1 MKQFKAESKR
11 LMDLMINSIYTN
23 REIFLRE
30 LISNASD
37 AIDKLYYK
45 SLTDSSIK
53 LSRDDFEIRVELDK
67 EKRIITVSD
76 NGCGMT
82 QEELESN
89 LGTIAK
95 SGSLNFKNEN
105 EKNDEVNIIG
115 QFGVG
120 FYSSFM
126 VSKEVKV
133 YSKAYGTEKAYCWHS
148 KGVEGYT
155 IEECEKESV
164 GTKIELYLK
173 DDTEDEKYS
182 DFLDEYK
189 IKDIIKRYSD
199 YIRYP
204 IKMECEHQRPVENQ
218 DGDSDKEK
226 KFETYKE
233 VEVINSMI
241 PIWKKNKTDITDEQY
256 NSFYTEKFGDFE
268 NPLKVIH
275 TKAEGGI
282 TYNALLY
289 IPSRTPYDYYTKEYE
304 KGLQLYSNGVL
315 IMDKCAELLP
325 DYFSF
330 VKGLVDSQDLS
341 LNISREV
348 LQHDRQLK
356 VIGRSI
362 EKKIKSELENMLKL
376 DREKYVSFFKN
387 FGNQIK
393 YGIYSEF
400 GMNKDNLQDLIMFYS
415 STEKKLVTLSEYVG
429 RMKEGQEKI
438 YYAAGES
445 IDKIDMMPQVEGVKD
460 KGYEILYLTDDI
472 DEFVIQVIF
481 QYDKKQFANVSAGNV
496 DLDSKEEKEELEKA
510 NEESKDMFSVMKE
523 AIPEVEGIRFTH
535 KLKNHPVCLTS
546 EGALSIEMQKTLSAI
561 PNSNAK
567 AQTVLEINE
576 NHPIADKLKAL
587 YKDNKEE
594 LKDYTKILYNGARLI
609 EGLTIDNPTEF
620 NNLICDLI
628 SRDIPKK

>member
-53 LSRDDFEIRVELDK
+53 LSRDDFEIRIEIDK
-67 EKRIITVSD
+67 DKRTITVSD

-133 YSKAYGTEKAYCWHS
+133 YSKAFGADKAYCWYS
-148 KGVEGYT
+148 KGVEGYS
-155 IEECEKESV
+155 IDECEKENV

-173 DDTEDEKYS
+173 DDTDDEKYS

-218 DGDSDKEK
+218 DGDNDKEK

-241 PIWKKNKTDITDEQY
+241 PIWKKNKADITEEQY

-289 IPSRTPYDYYTKEYE
+289 IPSRAPYDYYTKEYE

-325 DYFSF
+325 DYYSF

-576 NHPIADKLKAL
+576 NHPIANKLKAL

-628 SRDIPKK
+628 SRDIPRN

>member
-23 REIFLRE
+23 REIFFFFF
-30 LISNASD
+30 ISNASD

>member
-362 EKKIKSELENMLKL
+362 EKKIKAELENMLKL

-445 IDKIDMMPQVEGVKD
+445 IDKLDMMPQVEGVKD